1 MGDLLEE
8 LEMLVGVVGG
18 HVGELGVAG
27 VGLGLGEDMDEEG
40 DREAEKGRK
49 RGGARRVIG
58 SYHSKAMTDGCYG
71 GRLAGLTL
79 GWCRL
84 ASRHD

>member
-27 VGLGLGEDMDEEG
+27 VGLGLGEGMNEEG
-40 DREAEKGRK
+40 DREVEKGRP
-49 RGGARRVIG
+49 RGGAR
-58 SYHSKAMTDGCYG
+58 
-71 GRLAGLTL
+71 
-79 GWCRL
+79 
-84 ASRHD
+84 